1 MVASPSSSTVAAAEP
16 WVPYSP
22 DEPRPDADHDPRT
35 VASIARALRDIP
47 FYARRAGT
55 RPSPGTP
62 LVEALSL
69 LPVLHKKDVRAALP
83 KQWVPASR
91 DVRAEL
97 ASGAL
102 ELVETSGSTGERMRI
117 LWDEGWWHRQ
127 EMRAMRTNA
136 VVAAA
141 IDGAG
146 GRPFRECVL
155 TTPACGLGTC
165 HIGDLPYEERVDEYL
180 LFLNQRPDPLY
191 WTAQEQTRMLD
202 ELGQH
207 RTVGLE
213 SDPLYLATLARFAKA
228 QGRRLDVQ
236 AYVQLTYAFT
246 TRAYLQAIREAFDGP
261 VLQLYGA
268 SDVGVLFMEG
278 DDGRLHHAPYTTH
291 VELLP
296 ARVPTPGA
304 KDVALVLVTSLD
316 RVAMPL
322 VRYVVGDLVQV
333 DASGPRRWTT
343 VPPLASVEGRVDDA
357 LVRPDGALVTAG
369 AMDRALGDVEGLRFW
384 QVNQRT
390 PDGPVEIDVV
400 ADGDA
405 ARAVEGVRA
414 RLAPLLEG
422 LSVAARSTTAIPIE
436 ASGKFRVSK
445 RHFPLD
451 LARSFQGLVNHEPRA
466 PEGRAGL

>member
-1 MVASPSSSTVAAAEP
+1 MSASPSLATGTDP

-22 DEPRPDADHDPRT
+22 TEPRQDPEHEART
-35 VASIARALRDIP
+35 VASIGRALREIP
-47 FYARRAGT
+47 FYLKRGHA

-62 LVEALSL
+62 LAEVLSR

-127 EMRAMRTNA
+127 ETRAMRTNA
-136 VVAAA
+136 IIAAA
-141 IDGAG
+141 MDGAG
-146 GRPFRECVL
+146 GQAFRECVL

-180 LFLNQRPDPLY
+180 LFLSQRPDPFF
-191 WTAQEQTRMLD
+191 WTAKDQTRMLD
-202 ELGQH
+202 ELARHQ
-207 RTVGLE
+207 TVGLE
-213 SDPLYLATLARFAKA
+213 SDPLYLATLARFAKEH
-228 QGRRLDVQ
+228 GRRLDIRS
-236 AYVQLTYAFT
+236 YVQLTYAFT
-246 TRAYLQAIREAFDGP
+246 TRAHLRAIREAFDGP

-278 DDGRLHHAPYTTH
+278 DDGRLHHAPFTTH
-291 VELLP
+291 VELMP

-322 VRYVVGDLVQV
+322 VRYAVGDLVQV
-333 DASGPRRWTT
+333 DASATRRWTS

-369 AMDRALGDVEGLRFW
+369 ALDRALGGVEGLRLW

-390 PDGPVEIDVV
+390 PDGPVEVDVV

-405 ARAVEGVRA
+405 ARAVEDARA

-422 LSVAARSTTAIPIE
+422 LAVVARSTTAIAIE
-436 ASGKFRVSK
+436 PSGKFRASK

-451 LARSFQGLVNHEPRA
+451 LARVFEGL
-466 PEGRAGL
+466 

>member
-1 MVASPSSSTVAAAEP
+1 MSASPSPSTATEP
-16 WVPYSP
+16 WVPFSP
-22 DEPRPDADHDPRT
+22 TEPRPDPEHEARA
-35 VASIARALRDIP
+35 VAAVGRALRDIP
-47 FYARRAGT
+47 FYARRGQT
-55 RPSPGTP
+55 RPSPGAP
-62 LVEALSL
+62 LAETLARV
-69 LPVLHKKDVRAALP
+69 PVLHKKDVRAALP
-83 KQWVPASR
+83 KQWVTAGR

-127 EMRAMRTNA
+127 ETRAMRTNP

-141 IDGAG
+141 MDGAG
-146 GRPFRECVL
+146 GQAFRECVL

-180 LFLNQRPDPLY
+180 LFLNQRPDPLF
-191 WTAQEQTRMLD
+191 WTVEEQTRMLD
-202 ELGQH
+202 ELTRHQ
-207 RTVGLE
+207 TVGLE
-213 SDPLYLATLARFAKA
+213 SDPLYLATLARFAKDR
-228 QGRRLDVQ
+228 GRRLDVRG
-236 AYVQLTYAFT
+236 YVQLTYAFS
-246 TRAYLQAIREAFDGP
+246 TRASLRAIRDAFDGP

-268 SDVGVLFMEG
+268 TDVGVLFMEG
-278 DDGRLHHAPYTTH
+278 DDGRLHHAPFTTH

-333 DASGPRRWTT
+333 DAAGPRRWTS
-343 VPPLASVEGRVDDA
+343 VAPLTSVEGRIDDA
-357 LVRPDGALVTAG
+357 LVRPDGGLVTAG
-369 AMDRALGDVEGLRFW
+369 ALDRALGGVAGLRLW

-390 PDGPVEIDVV
+390 PDGPVEVDVV

-405 ARAVEGVRA
+405 TRAVEDARA

-422 LSVAARSTTAIPIE
+422 LTVAARSTTAIPIE

-451 LARSFQGLVNHEPRA
+451 LARSFEGL
-466 PEGRAGL
+466 